1 MKPIL
6 PRLCALS
13 AAGIA
18 LAAPALALA
27 QTADAADPTDSGDTA
42 LVLAM
47 AIVGLALALPG
58 IVLAHGGRLR
68 SRGAA
73 ALAAEAGGI
82 AAVIA
87 LAWVVVGYT
96 VAFGT
101 AGAGWLGAGNA
112 WMLIDL
118 ANVRGASAVP
128 ESAYVLLQLGYA
140 LFAGLLLTG
149 AWAERGNLAFVIPFA
164 GLWSLLVYAPVAHWV
179 WGGGWLVSRLGTI
192 DYAGALPVHVAA
204 GTAALVLALLI
215 GPRARFEGER
225 PVADPARMVSG
236 GAMAAA
242 ALVALGAGSTL
253 LAGDD
258 AATGAINLLAAAAA
272 GALGWLLIAGL
283 TGADSADAPRAL
295 VRGGLSGL
303 IAASG
308 AFSAMA
314 PGGAMLAGIAGAALG
329 WLVHRLCLVA
339 AIDDAADVIAVSGG
353 AGIAGALV
361 TAPLIAGT
369 LGGTGYADG
378 MGPLRQVIAQVTG
391 VIAIA
396 GWSAVGTAVAA
407 LMVAMVVP
415 MRVSEDIE
423 AGE

>member
-6 PRLCALS
+6 PRLCAI
-13 AAGIA
+13 AAAFAA

-27 QTADAADPTDSGDTA
+27 QADAADASDSGDTA

-47 AIVGLALALPG
+47 ALIGLALALPG
-58 IVLAHGGRLR
+58 IVLAHGGRIR
-68 SRGAA
+68 PRGAA

-101 AGAGWLGAGNA
+101 ASSGWLGAGNA

-118 ANVRGASAVP
+118 ANVRGTSTVP
-128 ESAYVLLQLGYA
+128 ESAFVLLQLGYA

-179 WGGGWLVSRLGTI
+179 WGGGWLLGRLGTV
-192 DYAGALPVHVAA
+192 DHAGALPVHVAA
-204 GTAALVLALLI
+204 GAAALVLALLI

-236 GAMAAA
+236 GALAGA

-258 AATGAINLLAAAAA
+258 AATGAINLLAAAAT

-295 VRGGLSGL
+295 LRGGLSGL
-303 IAASG
+303 VAGSG
-308 AFSAMA
+308 AFAAMA
-314 PGGAMLAGIAGAALG
+314 PGGAILAGLAGAAAG
-329 WLVHRLCLVA
+329 WIVHRLCLVA
-339 AIDDAADVIAVSGG
+339 AIDDATDVIAVNGG

-361 TAPLIAGT
+361 VAPLIAGT
-369 LGGTGYADG
+369 LGGTGYAEA
-378 MGPLRQVIAQVTG
+378 MGPLRQVVAQATG
-391 VIAIA
+391 VIAVA
-396 GWSAVGTAVAA
+396 GWSAVGTAIAA

-415 MRVSEDIE
+415 MRVSEGIE